1 MFFMVKGFLRWR
13 RYDRSA
19 VLPYLLALAIFPL
32 PYYITH
38 SSMDYRQPIE
48 PIIIVLVSIGL
59 FGAGRKSLSPRPAE
73 EDSLA
78 IDAAHQTEPEGIL
91 V

>member
-1 MFFMVKGFLRWR
+1 MFFMVKGILRWR
-13 RYDRSA
+13 RHDSAA
-19 VLPYLLALAIFPL
+19 VLPYLLALAVFPL

-59 FGAGRKSLSPRPAE
+59 FGIGRKLFSPEQPE
-73 EDSLA
+73 EAVLA
-78 IDAAHQTEPEGIL
+78 FDEARELEPESVL